1 MTEQQHQRRF
11 PAVTAEPDFL
21 AIEEQALQHW
31 EAHDVF
37 SRSISARRDGPEYV
51 FFEGPPTANGRPGLH
66 HVWARVYK
74 DLICRYR
81 SMTGRRVP
89 RRAGW
94 DTHGLAVEVEV
105 EKALGLS
112 GKDQIEAYGVERF
125 VERCRQ
131 SVYEYVD
138 DWKALTRRTGY
149 WVDLDHA
156 YWTLDPTYIDSVWW
170 HLSRLWESGDLFED
184 VKVVPYCPRCG
195 TSLSSHELGQPD
207 VYQDIEDLAAYV
219 RLPIVGEAP
228 GSAEAL
234 VVWTTTPWTLV
245 ANTGVAV
252 RPDLTYV
259 VADGLVMAEERAEAV
274 LGPGAL
280 DRVTARFQR

>member
-1 MTEQQHQRRF
+1 MVEDQQHPRRF
-11 PAVTAEPDFL
+11 PAVPPVPDFRAL
-21 AIEEQALQHW
+21 EEQALEHW

-37 SRSISARRDGPEYV
+37 SRSISERRRRPEYV

-81 SMTGRRVP
+81 TMTGRRVP

-112 GKDQIEAYGVERF
+112 GKDQIEEYGVDRF

-138 DWKALTRRTGY
+138 DWKALTRRIGY
-149 WVDLDHA
+149 WVDLDA
-156 YWTLDPTYIDSVWW
+156 RLLDPGP
-170 HLSRLWESGDLFED
+170 RLHRLGLVAPVATLGGGRPLRGRQGRPLLPALRHVAVE
-184 VKVVPYCPRCG
+184 PRAG
-195 TSLSSHELGQPD
+195 P
-207 VYQDIEDLAAYV
+207 AR
-219 RLPIVGEAP
+219 RLPGRRGPVRVRAAARSWAIGPEGAD
-228 GSAEAL
+228 AL

-245 ANTGVAV
+245 ANTARGGPA
-252 RPDLTYV
+252 RPRPTWSS
-259 VADGLVMAEERAEAV
+259 
-274 LGPGAL
+274 
-280 DRVTARFQR
+280 TAW

>member
-1 MTEQQHQRRF
+1 M
-11 PAVTAEPDFL
+11 
-21 AIEEQALQHW
+21 
-31 EAHDVF
+31 
-37 SRSISARRDGPEYV
+37 

-81 SMTGRRVP
+81 SMTGRPVP

-112 GKDQIEAYGVERF
+112 GKDQIEAYGVDRF

-138 DWKALTRRTGY
+138 DWKQLTRRIGY
-149 WVDLDHA
+149 WVDLDNA

-170 HLSRLWESGDLFED
+170 HLSRPVGVGRPLRRRQGGPLLPALRDLT
-184 VKVVPYCPRCG
+184 VQSRTGPTR
-195 TSLSSHELGQPD
+195 
-207 VYQDIEDLAAYV
+207 
-219 RLPIVGEAP
+219 RLP
-228 GSAEAL
+228 
-234 VVWTTTPWTLV
+234 
-245 ANTGVAV
+245 
-252 RPDLTYV
+252 RH
-259 VADGLVMAEERAEAV
+259 R
-274 LGPGAL
+274 GPG
-280 DRVTARFQR
+280 RVCAVAHRG